1 MKKYYSGK
9 SAPSRPRKRRSKLV
23 GGRVASPS
31 SPYKTIRQQQKASDL
46 ALIGADTTPRAT
58 AGFLSK
64 QLPPREA
71 TNLWFIYMAE
81 FLGCT
86 MYAMARCLWVTNN
99 GGSLIA
105 SVVPTVFGTGF
116 ADGFSYFVAIAMFG
130 VASGGHYNPAITLGV
145 MIMEMVNAMGF
156 MRTDSH
162 TSKPKPS
169 KGHAWYT
176 LLPFFLIQILA
187 FLMVAL
193 LVWGFTG
200 SFGRDSPRF
209 LGTPVVSIVHSN
221 ARVFAANFV
230 GSGIMVGSYLILLK
244 LFDNSAPQ
252 IQVLRGLS
260 FGSVRFILVLA
271 FAPWSLALWN
281 SSLWITLAVV
291 SGRYSDWWL
300 LFFPSLLGSILG
312 VVLCIVY
319 FFLSKPSTSF
329 IPDDLMTDILSI
341 GPSAHYNNNPTDA
354 EAGGGPNP

>member
-1 MKKYYSGK
+1 MKKYYSAK
-9 SAPSRPRKRRSKLV
+9 SGTSRTRLRRSKLV
-23 GGRVASPS
+23 GSRTSPTH
-31 SPYKTIRQQQKASDL
+31 KTSRQQKAASNL
-46 ALIGADTTPRAT
+46 ALIGADATPRAT

-71 TNLWFIYMAE
+71 TNLWFIYLAE
-81 FLGCT
+81 FLGSVV
-86 MYAMARCLWVTNN
+86 YAMARCLWVTNN
-99 GGSLIA
+99 GGSVIA
-105 SVVPTVFGTGF
+105 SAVPTVFGTGF
-116 ADGFSYFVAIAMFG
+116 ADGFSYLVAITMFG
-130 VASGGHYNPAITLGV
+130 IASGGHYNPAITLAV

-169 KGHAWYT
+169 KGHPWYT

-200 SFGRDSPRF
+200 SFGRDAPRF
-209 LGTPVVSIVHSN
+209 LGTPVVSSIHSN

-244 LFDNSAPQ
+244 LFDASAPQ
-252 IQVLRGLS
+252 LQIMRGLA
-260 FGSVRFILVLA
+260 FGFLRFVLVLA
-271 FAPWSLALWN
+271 FAPWSSALWN
-281 SSLWITLAVV
+281 SSLWIALAVV

-300 LFFPSLLGSILG
+300 LFFPSLFGSIFG
-312 VVLCIVY
+312 VVVCIIY
-319 FFLSKPSTSF
+319 FFLSKPSASF

-341 GPSAHYNNNPTDA
+341 GPSAHYNNNNTDA
-354 EAGGGPNP
+354 EAGAATNP